1 MKNQEK
7 EIREFAQEM
16 INKPEAEHPISFN
29 GFSSKD
35 YINYLSD
42 LICDK
47 FGFESGDSMIWKLAQ
62 EELEKQK

>member
-1 MKNQEK
+1 MKNEI
-7 EIREFAQEM
+7 EIREYAQVM
-16 INKPEAEHPISFN
+16 INLPEEKHEISFN

-62 EELEKQK
+62 EELEK

>member
-1 MKNQEK
+1 MKNEI
-7 EIREFAQEM
+7 EIREYSQVM
-16 INKPEAEHPISFN
+16 INLPEEKHEISFN

-47 FGFESGDSMIWKLAQ
+47 FGFEYGNPMIWKLAQ
-62 EELEKQK
+62 EELEK

>member
-1 MKNQEK
+1 MTKLEK

-35 YINYLSD
+35 YINYLRNLLCGRFRFNVED
-42 LICDK
+42 FDMWTI
-47 FGFESGDSMIWKLAQ
+47 AQ
-62 EELEKQK
+62 EELEK